1 MKYVG
6 EKNVGE
12 IAVNVAWKIF
22 PDVDENVS
30 PLYKSFTKM
39 HFVPKYSST
48 LEQLHKNYHQHT
60 FFTIV
65 FHQHHHS
72 SKHIYIKC
80 RARPEIFIT
89 VLIANYCW
97 IFVVIILNL
106 FGEPWNL
113 FYWPWIF
120 VIESFQCDSL
130 MFLIILIFIAVLLNE
145 NASTIELRIFE
156 NNTHKN

>member
-1 MKYVG
+1 MWVLFSKIRSSIV
-6 EKNVGE
+6 EAFLSNKTVVKIKIIKNT
-12 IAVNVAWKIF
+12 NL
-22 PDVDENVS
+22 S
-30 PLYKSFTKM
+30 
-39 HFVPKYSST
+39 
-48 LEQLHKNYHQHT
+48 LHKNYHQHT